1 MLAEARGSLV
11 RDLALKEA
19 CESQLVVFH
28 IGLSGSASD
37 SRSQIQN
44 HAAALFR
51 LRLRFALE
59 LRSPLTELPVA
70 SALWR
75 DRCDKAGRLKVNDES
90 VDQSV
95 TTTTLL
101 AGSTRAALLSQD
113 RVWRV
118 SPDEI
123 KESRP

>member
-1 MLAEARGSLV
+1 M

-59 LRSPLTELPVA
+59 LRLDAMVERELSGNNDV
-70 SALWR
+70 SAL
-75 DRCDKAGRLKVNDES
+75 GTS
-90 VDQSV
+90 
-95 TTTTLL
+95 T
-101 AGSTRAALLSQD
+101 GSF
-113 RVWRV
+113 
-118 SPDEI
+118 
-123 KESRP
+123 

>member
-44 HAAALFR
+44 HAAALF
-51 LRLRFALE
+51 ALE

-70 SALWR
+70 SALGR
-75 DRCDKAGRLKVNDES
+75 GRCDKAGRLKVNDES